1 MKRAMKIAGILLLI
15 IILTVGILL
24 ASNWKDI
31 KNFQPM
37 ASGAYAKFMCSCL
50 FVEGRTEEQC
60 KIWSRLSIPQS
71 GYTINKKDMTVTST
85 ALWYTSTARYKD
97 KKLGCT
103 LE

>member
-1 MKRAMKIAGILLLI
+1 MV
-15 IILTVGILL
+15 LTIGILL

-71 GYTINKKDMTVTST
+71 SYIISKKNKSVTST
-85 ALWYTSTARYKD
+85 ALWFSSSAHYKS
-97 KKLGCT
+97 KRLGCT
-103 LE
+103 LK